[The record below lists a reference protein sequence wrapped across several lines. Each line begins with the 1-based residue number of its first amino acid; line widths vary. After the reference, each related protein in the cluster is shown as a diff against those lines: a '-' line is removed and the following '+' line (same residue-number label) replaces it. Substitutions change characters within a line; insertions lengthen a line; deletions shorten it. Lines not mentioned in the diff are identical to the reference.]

1 MGSSMCTISD
11 DSLRPIPYAQR
22 NHYDDVKYKGV
33 YSSKT
38 VTKHK
43 PKHHG
48 KRTSQRSHH
57 STTKR
62 RDESSAGAPD
72 NSLIPVD
79 DSVGY
84 LS

>member
-11 DSLRPIPYAQR
+11 DSSRPIPYAQR
-22 NHYDDVKYKGV
+22 NHYDQVKYKNF

-38 VTKHK
+38 VTKYKH
-43 PKHHG
+43 HHG

-57 STTKR
+57 RTTKR